1 MSPRHDPATAAEL
14 SRIGLFGSLPGAVLG
29 RIAGELARED
39 HGPGA
44 TIDADEHFVVLLR
57 GMANGGGRM
66 LRPGDT
72 AGPGGG
78 SLRTITPVTIAT
90 CDRETYERTIQKE
103 LTQA

>member
-1 MSPRHDPATAAEL
+1 VSPRHDPATAAEL
-14 SRIGLFGSLPGAVLG
+14 SRIGLFSSLPGAVLG

-44 TIDADEHFVVLLR
+44 TIDADGQFVVLLR
-57 GMANGGGRM
+57 GMASGGGRM

-78 SLRTITPVTIAT
+78 LLRTITPVTVAT
-90 CDRETYERTIQKE
+90 CDRASYEQHVLPQIGS
-103 LTQA
+103 

>member
-29 RIAGELARED
+29 RIAGELAREE
-39 HGPGA
+39 HGPGE
-44 TIDADEHFVVLLR
+44 TIDAEERFVVLLR

-78 SLRTITPVTIAT
+78 SLRTITPVTVAT
-90 CDRETYERTIQKE
+90 CDRATYEQHV
-103 LTQA
+103 LPQVGS